1 MKCPVD
7 HADLSSQPYEGNV
20 QVEECSSCKG
30 IWLTKEK
37 LFAIERMKEND
48 YHEVVENHKP
58 ASEAR
63 METTVSIEKPRDL
76 NCPSCQSPMLA
87 NEHGYF
93 SGIIIDTCIACGGVW
108 LDRGELEALEIF
120 FEQNH
125 PEPSSFWGAFQHGLR
140 FLLGLE
146 K

>member
-93 SGIIIDTCIACGGVW
+93 SGIIIDTCISCGGVW

-125 PEPSSFWGAFQHGLR
+125 PEPASFWGAFQHGLR